1 MGGFMGET
9 GRTMKWSSVTLQKIW
24 EENTAA
30 RESLLAEVR
39 GVSDAQ
45 LAFQPAPGKWSI
57 GEILDHLSLAERSI
71 ARVASRVL
79 QQAAGL
85 GLIGEPGSMEPP
97 PHQIDREVFNAP
109 ATAPESVLPSL
120 GRPLERLLAS
130 LEESRERLVEVSSR
144 ADGRVVGNVTI
155 RHFQL
160 GELHFYQWLILEGA
174 HESKH
179 LTQIRQIKLQPK
191 FPKH

>member
-1 MGGFMGET
+1 MGASGSAV
-9 GRTMKWSSVTLQKIW
+9 KWASLTLQEIW
-24 EENTAA
+24 KENDAIRQALVT
-30 RESLLAEVR
+30 EVR
-39 GVSDAQ
+39 GLSEAQ
-45 LAFQPAPGKWSI
+45 LVFQPTPGKWSI

-79 QQAAGL
+79 QQAAGR

-97 PHQIDREVFNAP
+97 PYQIDRGTFDAP
-109 ATAPESVLPSL
+109 AAAPESVLPSL

-130 LEESRERLVEVSSR
+130 LEESRERLLEVSSR
-144 ADGRVVGNVTI
+144 ADGRVVGNVTV

-160 GELHFYQWLILEGA
+160 GELHFYQWLLLEGA

-179 LTQIRQIKLQPK
+179 LAQIRQIKLQSK
-191 FPKH
+191 FPKV

>member
-1 MGGFMGET
+1 MGASGSAV
-9 GRTMKWSSVTLQKIW
+9 KWASPTLQEIW
-24 EENTAA
+24 KENDAI
-30 RESLLAEVR
+30 REALVTEVR
-39 GVSDAQ
+39 GLSVAQ

-71 ARVASRVL
+71 TRVASRVL

-85 GLIGEPGSMEPP
+85 GLVGEPGSIQPP
-97 PHQIDREVFNAP
+97 PHEIDRELFNAP
-109 ATAPESVLPSL
+109 ANAPESVLPSH
-120 GRPLERLLAS
+120 GRPLERLLVS
-130 LEESRERLVEVSSR
+130 LEESRERLTEVSSR

-160 GELHFYQWLILEGA
+160 GELHFYQWLVLEGA

-179 LTQIRQIKLQPK
+179 LFQIRQIKSRPK
-191 FPKH
+191 FPRS

>member
-1 MGGFMGET
+1 MGASGDAMQWTSG
-9 GRTMKWSSVTLQKIW
+9 TLRDIW
-24 EENTAA
+24 RENGAA
-30 RESLLAEVR
+30 REALLAEVR
-39 GVSDAQ
+39 GLSEAQ
-45 LAFQPAPGKWSI
+45 LAFKLSPGKWSI
-57 GEILDHLSLAERSI
+57 GEILDHLSLAEGSI

-79 QQAAGL
+79 QQAAGR

-97 PHQIDREVFNAP
+97 PHQIDRDMFNAP
-109 ATAPESVLPSL
+109 AGAPESVLPSP

-130 LEESRERLVEVSSR
+130 LEESRERLLEVSSR

-160 GELHFYQWLILEGA
+160 GELHFYQWVALEGA

-179 LTQIRQIKLQPK
+179 LAQIRQIKSHHK
-191 FPKH
+191 FPRN